1 MFDEGVSSSRAA
13 CRRDGNGLSA
23 MRIIEGGGVT
33 APSGYRAAGIQTGVK
48 ESGAKDLALVY
59 STRPANAAAVY
70 TTNKV
75 QGAPVAIDREHLADG
90 KARAVI
96 LNSGN
101 ANVCNG
107 DVGLDHARRMCSLT
121 ASELGLRTEEVLVCS
136 TGVIG
141 VPLPIAKIEAGIP
154 RLVAALS
161 EDGGATAAE
170 AIMTT
175 DTVPKSC
182 AVEVELASGR
192 ATVGA
197 MAKGAAMIAP
207 NMATMLSVVTTD
219 AAVPS
224 GQLQE
229 LLSQAIQRTF
239 NCITVDGDM
248 STSDTV
254 ILMANGDESEL
265 GERDIERLYE
275 GIEYACR
282 QMAQAIARDAE
293 GSSKLITIAVRGA
306 ATEAEARQVGIA
318 VANSSLVKTAAFGN
332 DPNWGRILCAMG
344 YAGVDFDPETARV
357 SLCGT
362 NIYGNGAGLDFDEDK
377 LSATMQAEEMAIAI
391 DLVMGAATAEI
402 FTCDLTYEYVRLNAE
417 YTT

>member
-1 MFDEGVSSSRAA
+1 MFREKVSSRRTAY
-13 CRRDGNGLSA
+13 RRDGNGLSA

-75 QGAPVAIDREHLADG
+75 QGAPIAIDREHLADG

-107 DVGLDHARRMCSLT
+107 DVGLDHARRMCALT
-121 ASELGLRTEEVLVCS
+121 AGELGLQTEEVLVCS
-136 TGVIG
+136 TGLIG

-154 RLVAALS
+154 RIVVALS

-182 AVEVELASGR
+182 AVEVELEAGR
-192 ATVGA
+192 AVVGA

-207 NMATMLSVVTTD
+207 NMATMLAVVTTD

-224 GQLQE
+224 GPLQE

-254 ILMANGDESEL
+254 ILMANGDGAEL
-265 GERDIERLYE
+265 GEGDCARLYE

-344 YAGVDFDPETARV
+344 YAGVEFDPETARV

-362 NIYGNGAGLDFDEDK
+362 YIYGNGAGLDFDEDK
-377 LSATMQAEEMAIAI
+377 LSAAMQAEEMAIDI
-391 DLVMGAATAEI
+391 DLAMGAAAAEI

>member
-1 MFDEGVSSSRAA
+1 MKVIE
-13 CRRDGNGLSA
+13 NGS
-23 MRIIEGGGVT
+23 VT
-33 APSGYRAAGIQTGVK
+33 APVGYRAAGINTGVK
-48 ESGAKDLALVY
+48 ESGSKDLSLLF
-59 STRPANAAAVY
+59 SEHPATAAAVY
-70 TTNKV
+70 TTNRV
-75 QGAPVAIDREHLADG
+75 QGAPIAIDRKHLKDG
-90 KARAVI
+90 KAQAVI

-107 DVGLDHARRMCSLT
+107 ESGIRHAKRMCELT
-121 ASELGLRTEEVLVCS
+121 ATELGLQTEDVLVCS

-141 VPLPIAKIEAGIP
+141 VPLPISKIESGIP
-154 RLVAALS
+154 RIVSTLS
-161 EDGGATAAE
+161 ADGGHDAAT

-182 AVEVELASGR
+182 AVEVETGQGVVR
-192 ATVGA
+192 VGA

-207 NMATMLSVVTTD
+207 NMATMLAIVTTD
-219 AAVPS
+219 ALVPS
-224 GQLQE
+224 EQLQI
-229 LLSQAIQRTF
+229 LLSKAIQRTF

-254 ILMANGDESEL
+254 IILANGAAVAGKLL
-265 GERDIERLYE
+265 GENDFLGLYK
-275 GIEYACR
+275 GIEYVCR

-293 GSSKLITIAVRGA
+293 GSSKLISIAVSGA
-306 ATEAEARQVGIA
+306 ASEIDARKVGIS

-344 YAGVDFDPETARV
+344 YAGVEFDTKAVCV

-362 NIYGNGAGLDFDEDK
+362 EVYGNGAGIEFDERI
-377 LSATMQAEEMAIAI
+377 LSEAMQKDDVTIDIFLAE
-391 DLVMGAATAEI
+391 GSSGAEI

>member
-1 MFDEGVSSSRAA
+1 
-13 CRRDGNGLSA
+13 
-23 MRIIEGGGVT
+23 MRIIEGGGIT

-59 STRPANAAAVY
+59 STRPASAAAVY

-75 QGAPVAIDREHLADG
+75 QGAPIAIDREHLADG

-107 DVGLDHARRMCSLT
+107 AVGLDHARRMCART
-121 ASELGLRTEEVLVCS
+121 ASELGLQPEEVLVCS
-136 TGVIG
+136 TGLIG
-141 VPLPIAKIEAGIP
+141 VPLPIAQIEAGIP

-161 EDGGATAAE
+161 EEGGGDAAE
-170 AIMTT
+170 AILTT

-182 AVEVELASGR
+182 AVEVELESGR
-192 ATVGA
+192 AVVGA
-197 MAKGAAMIAP
+197 LAKGAAMIAP

-224 GQLQE
+224 GPLQE

-254 ILMANGDESEL
+254 ILMANGAAEEL
-265 GERDIERLYE
+265 SERDCAGLYE
-275 GIEYACR
+275 GIECVCR

-344 YAGVDFDPETARV
+344 YAGVDFDPARV
-357 SLCGT
+357 RVALCGT
-362 NIYGNGAGLDFDEDK
+362 DIYGNGAGLAYDASK
-377 LSATMQAEEMAIAI
+377 LSAAMQAEEMVIDI
-391 DLVMGAATAEI
+391 DLAMGAAAAEI

>member
-1 MFDEGVSSSRAA
+1 
-13 CRRDGNGLSA
+13 

-33 APSGYRAAGIQTGVK
+33 APSGYRAAGIKTGVK

-59 STRPANAAAVY
+59 SMRPANAAAVY

-75 QGAPVAIDREHLADG
+75 QGAPIAIDREHLADG
-90 KARAVI
+90 RARAVI

-107 DVGLDHARRMCSLT
+107 DVGLEHARRMCALT
-121 ASELGLRTEEVLVCS
+121 ASELGLQTEEVLVCS
-136 TGVIG
+136 TGLIG

-154 RLVAALS
+154 QIVAALS
-161 EDGGATAAE
+161 EDGGAIAAE
-170 AIMTT
+170 AITTT

-182 AVEVELASGR
+182 AVEVELESGR
-192 ATVGA
+192 AVVGA

-207 NMATMLSVVTTD
+207 NMATMLAVVTTD

-224 GQLQE
+224 GPLQE

-254 ILMANGDESEL
+254 ILMANGDGSEL
-265 GERDIERLYE
+265 SKRDCELLYE

-344 YAGVDFDPETARV
+344 YAGVEFDPERACV

-362 NIYGNGAGLDFDEDK
+362 DIYGNGAGLDFDGDK
-377 LSATMQAEEMAIAI
+377 LSAAMQAEEMAIDI
-391 DLVMGAATAEI
+391 DLAMGEAAAEI

>member
-1 MFDEGVSSSRAA
+1 
-13 CRRDGNGLSA
+13 
-23 MRIIEGGGVT
+23 MRIIKDGGVT

-75 QGAPVAIDREHLADG
+75 QGAPIAIDREHLADG

-107 DVGLDHARRMCSLT
+107 AVGLDHARRMCART
-121 ASELGLRTEEVLVCS
+121 ASELGLQPEEVLVCS
-136 TGVIG
+136 TGLIG
-141 VPLPIAKIEAGIP
+141 VPLPIAQIEAGIP

-161 EDGGATAAE
+161 EEGGGDAAE
-170 AIMTT
+170 AILTT
-175 DTVPKSC
+175 DSVPKSC
-182 AVEVELASGR
+182 AVEVELESGR
-192 ATVGA
+192 AAVGA

-224 GQLQE
+224 GPLQE
-229 LLSQAIQRTF
+229 LLAQAIQRTF

-254 ILMANGDESEL
+254 ILMANGAAEEL
-265 GERDIERLYE
+265 SERDCEGLYE
-275 GIEYACR
+275 GIEFVCR

-306 ATEAEARQVGIA
+306 ATQAEARQVGIA

-332 DPNWGRILCAMG
+332 DPNWGRVLCAMG
-344 YAGVDFDPETARV
+344 YAGVDFDPERVRV

-362 NIYGNGAGLDFDEDK
+362 DIYGNGAGLAYDASQ
-377 LSATMQAEEMAIAI
+377 LSAAMQAEEMAIDI
-391 DLVMGAATAEI
+391 DLAMGSVAAEI

>member
-1 MFDEGVSSSRAA
+1 MKV
-13 CRRDGNGLSA
+13 
-23 MRIIEGGGVT
+23 IEGGGVT

-75 QGAPVAIDREHLADG
+75 QGAPIAIDREHLADG

-107 DVGLDHARRMCSLT
+107 DVGLDHARRMCALT
-121 ASELGLRTEEVLVCS
+121 ASELGLQTEEVLVCS
-136 TGVIG
+136 TGLIG

-154 RLVAALS
+154 QIVAALS
-161 EDGGATAAE
+161 EEGGATAAE

-182 AVEVELASGR
+182 AVEVELESGR
-192 ATVGA
+192 AVVGA

-224 GQLQE
+224 GSLQE

-254 ILMANGDESEL
+254 ILMANGDGAEL
-265 GERDIERLYE
+265 GERDWARLYE

-344 YAGVDFDPETARV
+344 YAGVEFDPETVRV

-362 NIYGNGAGLDFDEDK
+362 DIYGNGAGLDFDGDK
-377 LSATMQAEEMAIAI
+377 LSAAMQAEEMAIDI
-391 DLVMGAATAEI
+391 DLAMGAATAEI

>member
-1 MFDEGVSSSRAA
+1 
-13 CRRDGNGLSA
+13 
-23 MRIIEGGGVT
+23 MRVIEGGGVT

-75 QGAPVAIDREHLADG
+75 QGAPIAIDREHLADG

-107 DVGLDHARRMCSLT
+107 DVGLNHARRMCALT
-121 ASELGLRTEEVLVCS
+121 ASELGLQTEEVLVCS
-136 TGVIG
+136 TGLIG

-154 RLVAALS
+154 LIVTALS

-182 AVEVELASGR
+182 AVEVELESGR
-192 ATVGA
+192 AVVGA

-219 AAVPS
+219 ATVPS
-224 GQLQE
+224 GPLQE

-254 ILMANGDESEL
+254 ILMANGDGAEL
-265 GERDIERLYE
+265 GEGDCERLYE

-344 YAGVDFDPETARV
+344 YAGVEFDPETARV

-362 NIYGNGAGLDFDEDK
+362 DIYGNGAGLDFAGDK
-377 LSATMQAEEMAIAI
+377 LSAAMQAEEMAIDI
-391 DLVMGAATAEI
+391 DLAMGAATAEI

>member
-1 MFDEGVSSSRAA
+1 
-13 CRRDGNGLSA
+13 

-75 QGAPVAIDREHLADG
+75 QGAPIAIDREHLADG

-107 DVGLDHARRMCSLT
+107 HVGLDHARRMCAQT
-121 ASELGLRTEEVLVCS
+121 ASELSLQTKEVLVCS
-136 TGVIG
+136 TGLIG
-141 VPLPIAKIEAGIP
+141 VPLPIAQIEAGIP

-161 EDGGATAAE
+161 EEGGGDAAE
-170 AIMTT
+170 AILTT

-182 AVEVELASGR
+182 AVEVELESGR
-192 ATVGA
+192 AVVGA
-197 MAKGAAMIAP
+197 LAKGAAMIAP

-224 GQLQE
+224 GPLQE

-254 ILMANGDESEL
+254 ILMANGAAEEL
-265 GERDIERLYE
+265 SERDCAGLYE
-275 GIEYACR
+275 GIECVCR

-344 YAGVDFDPETARV
+344 YAGVDFDPARV
-357 SLCGT
+357 RVALCGT
-362 NIYGNGAGLDFDEDK
+362 DIYGNGAGLAYDASK
-377 LSATMQAEEMAIAI
+377 LSAAMQAEEMAIDI
-391 DLVMGAATAEI
+391 DLAMGATAAEI

>member
-1 MFDEGVSSSRAA
+1 
-13 CRRDGNGLSA
+13 

-75 QGAPVAIDREHLADG
+75 QGAPIAIDREHLANG

-107 DVGLDHARRMCSLT
+107 AVGLDHARRMCART
-121 ASELGLRTEEVLVCS
+121 ASELGLQTEEVLVCS
-136 TGVIG
+136 TGLIG
-141 VPLPIAKIEAGIP
+141 VPLPIAQIEAGIP

-161 EDGGATAAE
+161 EEGGGDAAE
-170 AIMTT
+170 AILTT

-182 AVEVELASGR
+182 AVEVELESGR
-192 ATVGA
+192 AVVGA

-219 AAVPS
+219 AAVSS
-224 GQLQE
+224 GPLQE

-254 ILMANGDESEL
+254 ILLANGAAEEL
-265 GERDIERLYE
+265 SERDCTGLYE
-275 GIEYACR
+275 GIECVCR

-344 YAGVDFDPETARV
+344 YAGVDFDPARV
-357 SLCGT
+357 RVALCGT
-362 NIYGNGAGLDFDEDK
+362 DIYGNGAGLAYDASK
-377 LSATMQAEEMAIAI
+377 LSAAMQAEEMAIDI
-391 DLVMGAATAEI
+391 DLAMGAAAAEI

>member
-1 MFDEGVSSSRAA
+1 
-13 CRRDGNGLSA
+13 

-75 QGAPVAIDREHLADG
+75 QGAPIAIDREHLADG

-107 DVGLDHARRMCSLT
+107 DVGLDHAKRMCALT
-121 ASELGLRTEEVLVCS
+121 ASELGLQTEEVLVCS
-136 TGVIG
+136 TGLIG

-154 RLVAALS
+154 QIVAALS
-161 EDGGATAAE
+161 EEGGAAAAE

-192 ATVGA
+192 AVIGA

-254 ILMANGDESEL
+254 ILMANGDESAQKL
-265 GERDIERLYE
+265 DERDIERLYE

-377 LSATMQAEEMAIAI
+377 LSAAMQAEEMAIDI
-391 DLVMGAATAEI
+391 DLSMGAATAEI

>member
-1 MFDEGVSSSRAA
+1 
-13 CRRDGNGLSA
+13 
-23 MRIIEGGGVT
+23 MRIIKDGGVA
-33 APSGYRAAGIQTGVK
+33 APSGYRAAGVQTGVK

-59 STRPANAAAVY
+59 STRPARAAAVY

-75 QGAPVAIDREHLADG
+75 QGAPIAIDREHLADG
-90 KARAVI
+90 QARAVI

-107 DVGLDHARRMCSLT
+107 AVGLDHARRMCART
-121 ASELGLRTEEVLVCS
+121 ASELGLPAEEVLVCS
-136 TGVIG
+136 TGLIG
-141 VPLPIAKIEAGIP
+141 VPLPIAQIEAGIP

-161 EDGGATAAE
+161 EEGGGDAAE
-170 AIMTT
+170 AILTT

-192 ATVGA
+192 AVVGA

-207 NMATMLSVVTTD
+207 NMATMLAVVTTD
-219 AAVPS
+219 APVPS
-224 GQLQE
+224 GPLQE

-254 ILMANGDESEL
+254 ILMANGAGAKLS
-265 GERDIERLYE
+265 ERDCEGLYE
-275 GIEYACR
+275 GIECVCR

-344 YAGVDFDPETARV
+344 YAGVDFNPERAGV

-362 NIYGNGAGLDFDEDK
+362 DIYGSGAGLAYDASK
-377 LSATMQAEEMAIAI
+377 LSAAMQAEEMAIDI
-391 DLVMGAATAEI
+391 DLAMGAAAAEI